1 MSEELDVRG
10 QLALELLKVFPSSL
24 ADDVAS
30 RPEFRSAFGYE
41 PDATITFN
49 QSKLSFRR
57 SVLFPAIRTLYNERE
72 RTVVVE
78 TEDGQQAEL
87 TIQVGDRPKLF
98 ISIGDLRDQ
107 IPSFWMLAD
116 DQKIRLT
123 CFFEEVEGLNIR
135 PDVIAEWK
143 RIIEERTLT
152 NEEIAELTKIQRMT
166 PQEVAAAIKAE
177 LSRPNGRIS
186 VLIPTA
192 EEYYH
197 NLIGERGDAP
207 NIADF
212 AEGNAKAQIE
222 RLIKWDFKRGLAQC
236 LLFCANSTLTAS
248 IDISGQ
254 PIEDIENF
262 FQWLK
267 EEGDRFSQIA
277 GIEVGIR
284 ALSEYPSI
292 EPILVKMLEEIRDED
307 ISSSSSNLAISSSLF
322 ILVDGELARRRTLP
336 EAPPFWRRLAST
348 AQSSIIAR
356 TLITLDAINEETA
369 RWSSLRGEQFFMQT
383 YADLRLEPRWIPDF
397 IAPSQLRLDMLMR
410 ARIVGTEANVD
421 LPEGPLRSLI
431 LKDLAEITSEP
442 SAYASSPVE
451 GGITSPVPFPDE
463 LLTELRDLRGGKQ
476 VEAQI
481 FAGVVNFAFVFR
493 FDQEIASLIVELLR
507 KVKYRVNLNN
517 DTGLSF
523 NLLIGLAEVAA
534 ATRHKEL
541 ADEVR
546 ILTRVLRRRGNLTSE
561 PDIHMRIALLA
572 CASNADLQDWCSAV
586 GSWFFEIANEDMNKE
601 DAARL
606 RSHIHSLCVSV
617 PALWE
622 HIAKADAALALA
634 SK

>member
-41 PDATITFN
+41 PDAVITFN

-72 RTVVVE
+72 RPVVVE

-98 ISIGDLRDQ
+98 ISIGDLREQ

-123 CFFEEVEGLNIR
+123 CFLEEVEGLNIR
-135 PDVIAEWK
+135 PNVIAEWK

-152 NEEIAELTKIQRMT
+152 NEEIAELTSIQKAT
-166 PQEVAAAIKAE
+166 PEEVAAAIKAE
-177 LSRPNGRIS
+177 LSRPDGRIPIL
-186 VLIPTA
+186 VPTA

-197 NLIGERGDAP
+197 NLVGERGDAP

-212 AEGNAKAQIE
+212 AAGNAKAHIE

-254 PIEDIENF
+254 PIEDVENF

-267 EEGDRFSQIA
+267 VEGDRFSQIA
-277 GIEVGIR
+277 GVEVGIR

-307 ISSSSSNLAISSSLF
+307 TSSARSSLAISSSLF
-322 ILVDGELARRRTLP
+322 ILVDGELARRRTFP
-336 EAPPFWRRLAST
+336 DAPPYWRRLAST
-348 AQSSIIAR
+348 AQSSVIAR
-356 TLITLDAINEETA
+356 TLISLNAVNEETA

-383 YADLRLEPRWIPDF
+383 LADLRLEPRWIPDF
-397 IAPSQLRLDMLMR
+397 IDPSQLRLDMLMR
-410 ARIVGTEANVD
+410 ARIVGTEANVN
-421 LPEGPLRSLI
+421 LPEGTLRSLI
-431 LKDLAEITSEP
+431 SKDIAEITSVP
-442 SAYASSPVE
+442 SASVPSPVE

-463 LLTELRDLRGGKQ
+463 LLSELRNFRGDKP
-476 VEAQI
+476 VEAHI

-493 FDQEIASLIVELLR
+493 FDQVIANLIVELLR
-507 KVKYRVNLNN
+507 KVKYRLNLSEDSN
-517 DTGLSF
+517 LSF
-523 NLLIGLAEVAA
+523 NLLMGLAAVAA

-546 ILTRVLRRRGNLTSE
+546 ILTRVLRRRGNVAAE
-561 PDIHMRIALLA
+561 PEIHMRIALLA
-572 CASNADLQDWCSAV
+572 CASNADLQDWCNAL
-586 GSWFFEIANEDMNKE
+586 GLWLFEIANEDMNKE

-606 RSHIHSLCVSV
+606 HSHIHSLCVSV

-622 HIAKADAALALA
+622 HAAKADAALALV